1 MQPALRDHGHV
12 IADGLI
18 DPRMAQ
24 VFYRMLLLR
33 QWRGEFRRDDQVPAA
48 ASHWGDSTLDAL
60 LLGLQ
65 PDIERVSGCLLLP
78 TYAYAR
84 LYLHGQSLPRHR
96 DRDACEIAVTL
107 HLGACGAAPPIC
119 FAPPSGHAS
128 EHTSEQAVAVH
139 QRPGDAVVYRG
150 DRIDHWRDAFRGE
163 HFGQLFLN
171 YVHAD
176 GERRD
181 RLYDG
186 RHRAFPPDT
195 LRSMSVDRQT
205 TEVTL

>member
-24 VFYRMLLLR
+24 VFHRMLLLR

-65 PDIERVSGCLLLP
+65 PEIERLSGCALLP

-96 DRDACEIAVTL
+96 DRDACEVAVTL
-107 HLGACGAAPPIC
+107 HLGASGTTPPIC
-119 FAPPSGHAS
+119 FALSSGQ
-128 EHTSEQAVAVH
+128 TVAVH

-150 DRIDHWRDAFRGE
+150 DRVDHWRDVFQGE

-171 YVHAD
+171 YVCAD
-176 GERRD
+176 GDRRD
-181 RLYDG
+181 HLYDG
-186 RHRAFPPDT
+186 RQHAFPPGT
-195 LRSMSVDRQT
+195 LRDMLSAT
-205 TEVTL
+205 

>member
-1 MQPALRDHGHV
+1 MQTALREHGHV

-18 DPRMAQ
+18 APRMAD
-24 VFYRMLLLR
+24 VLYRMLLLR

-65 PDIERVSGCLLLP
+65 PEIERVSGCALLP

-84 LYLHGQSLPRHR
+84 LYLHGQSLARHR

-107 HLGACGAAPPIC
+107 HLGARGTAPPIR
-119 FAPPSGHAS
+119 FAPPSGH
-128 EHTSEQAVAVH
+128 EVAVQ
-139 QRPGDAVVYRG
+139 QRPGDAVVYLG
-150 DRIDHWRDAFRGE
+150 DRVDHWREAFHGE

-171 YVHAD
+171 YVRAD
-176 GERRD
+176 GDRRD

-186 RHRAFPPDT
+186 RHHAFPPDA
-195 LRSMSVDRQT
+195 LSRAAVYQNAADRIDT
-205 TEVTL
+205 AATA

>member
-1 MQPALRDHGHV
+1 MQPALREHGYV
-12 IADGLI
+12 VADGLI
-18 DPRMAQ
+18 APRMAD
-24 VFYRMLLLR
+24 VLYRMLLLR

-65 PDIERVSGCLLLP
+65 PEIERASGCPLLP

-84 LYLHGQSLPRHR
+84 LYLHGQSLARHR

-107 HLGACGAAPPIC
+107 HLGAHGAAPPIR
-119 FAPPSGHAS
+119 FAPPSG
-128 EHTSEQAVAVH
+128 QAVAV
-139 QRPGDAVVYRG
+139 QQCPGDAVVYLG
-150 DRIDHWRDAFRGE
+150 DRVDHWRDAFHGE

-171 YVHAD
+171 YVRAD
-176 GERRD
+176 GDRRE

-186 RHRAFPPDT
+186 RHHAFPPDA
-195 LRSMSVDRQT
+195 LSRAGVDRNAADRTT
-205 TEVTL
+205 TEAQA

>member
-1 MQPALRDHGHV
+1 MQAALREHGYV
-12 IADGLI
+12 IADRLI
-18 DPRMAQ
+18 APRMAD
-24 VFYRMLLLR
+24 VLYHMLLLR

-65 PDIERVSGCLLLP
+65 PEIERVSGCALLP

-84 LYLHGQSLPRHR
+84 LYLHGQSLARHR

-107 HLGACGAAPPIC
+107 HLGARGAAPPIC
-119 FAPPSGHAS
+119 FASHP
-128 EHTSEQAVAVH
+128 EHEVAVQQH
-139 QRPGDAVVYRG
+139 PGDAVVYLG
-150 DRIDHWRDAFRGE
+150 DRVDHWREAFHGE

-171 YVHAD
+171 YVRAD
-176 GERRD
+176 GDRRE

-186 RHRAFPPDT
+186 RHHAFPPDT
-195 LRSMSVDRQT
+195 LSRAAVDRSAADRTT
-205 TEVTL
+205 TEAPA

>member
-65 PDIERVSGCLLLP
+65 PEIERVSGCALLP

-84 LYLHGQSLPRHR
+84 LYLHGQSLPRHH
-96 DRDACEIAVTL
+96 DRDACEIAVSL

-119 FAPPSGHAS
+119 FAQPSG
-128 EHTSEQAVAVH
+128 QAVAVH
-139 QRPGDAVVYRG
+139 QQPGDAVVYLG
-150 DRIDHWRDAFRGE
+150 DRVDHWRALFHGE

-171 YVHAD
+171 YVRANGD
-176 GERRD
+176 RRD

-186 RHRAFPPDT
+186 RHHAFPPDT
-195 LRSMSVDRQT
+195 LRGMAVSRPT
-205 TEVTL
+205 TEATA

>member
-1 MQPALRDHGHV
+1 MQTALREHGHV

-18 DPRMAQ
+18 APRMAD
-24 VFYRMLLLR
+24 VLYRMLLLR

-65 PDIERVSGCLLLP
+65 PEIERVSGCALLP

-84 LYLHGQSLPRHR
+84 LYLHGQSLARHR

-107 HLGACGAAPPIC
+107 HLG
-119 FAPPSGHAS
+119 
-128 EHTSEQAVAVH
+128 
-139 QRPGDAVVYRG
+139 
-150 DRIDHWRDAFRGE
+150 DRVDHWREAFHGD

-171 YVHAD
+171 YVRAD
-176 GERRD
+176 GDRCD

-186 RHRAFPPDT
+186 RHHAFPPDA
-195 LRSMSVDRQT
+195 LSCAAADRIDT
-205 TEVTL
+205 AATV